1 MGRKEDSN
9 MKQTNIICGAVGGLL
24 GLTGTALSVNDVQ
37 AIVSIVCTI
46 LGFLIMVLIPRIA
59 ALVSKI
65 KKAKE
70 DGKITQEEL
79 DDIVQ
84 DGKEI
89 VDQTTDFVEGITKK
103 GEKSNDQNK
112 D

>member
-1 MGRKEDSN
+1 
-9 MKQTNIICGAVGGLL
+9 MKHTNVICGAVGGLL
-24 GLTGTALSVNDVQ
+24 GITGTALSVNDIQ

-46 LGFLIMVLIPRIA
+46 LGFLIMVLIPRIVD
-59 ALVSKI
+59 LVNKV

-70 DGKITQEEL
+70 DGVITKEEM
-79 DDIVQ
+79 DDIIS

-89 VDQTTDFVEGITKK
+89 VNQTTDFVEGITKK
-103 GEKSNDQNK
+103 GEESNDKKQ

>member
-1 MGRKEDSN
+1 
-9 MKQTNIICGAVGGLL
+9 MKNTNIVCGAVGGLL
-24 GLTGTALSVNDVQ
+24 GITGTALSVNDVQ

-46 LGFLIMVLIPRIA
+46 LGFLIMVLIPRIV
-59 ALVSKI
+59 ALVDKI

-70 DGKITQEEL
+70 DGIITKEEM
-79 DDIVQ
+79 DDILS

-89 VDQTTDFVEGITKK
+89 VDQSTEFVEGITKK
-103 GEKSNDQNK
+103 GEDTNDKKQ

>member
-1 MGRKEDSN
+1 
-9 MKQTNIICGAVGGLL
+9 MKHTNVICGAVGGLL
-24 GLTGTALSVNDVQ
+24 GLTGTALSVNDIQ

-46 LGFLIMVLIPRIA
+46 LGFLIMVLIPRIVD
-59 ALVSKI
+59 LVNKI

-70 DGKITQEEL
+70 DGVITKEEM
-79 DDIVQ
+79 DDILS

-103 GEKSNDQNK
+103 GEESDDKKQD
-112 D
+112 